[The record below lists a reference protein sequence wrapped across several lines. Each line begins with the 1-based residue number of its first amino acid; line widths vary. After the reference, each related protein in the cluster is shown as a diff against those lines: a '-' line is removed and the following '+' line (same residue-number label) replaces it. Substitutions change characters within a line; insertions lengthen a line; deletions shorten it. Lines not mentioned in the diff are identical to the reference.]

1 MKARHVALLGL
12 SIALAACGGG
22 PAVLGYGLPAETSVT
37 YAFGD
42 TTTVNVNAMGQNMQI
57 AMRGDAEYGVT
68 FARAGDGVAVTLT
81 VQRLAATVDVPM
93 GAPMRV
99 TESAVDGTLAFTLDQ
114 RGRATVTSTPEVEPA
129 ASQMISGLT
138 MAHTFFP
145 RLPGRVVV
153 AGDRWTDTISYQEEG
168 ELATDEDT
176 VLDYVVTGDTV
187 VDGRALT
194 RIDFTGTSTLSNSMN
209 MGGMPVSQTSTVDVR
224 GYTLWDAQVGI
235 MYEMASSGRGRGTV
249 RVPIAPM
256 PLPIEITS
264 RQRTRLVH

>member
-1 MKARHVALLGL
+1 MKVRHLAPLAPMVVL
-12 SIALAACGGG
+12 SACGGG
-22 PAVLGYGLPAETSVT
+22 PAPLAYGLPAETSVT

-42 TTTVNVNAMGQNMQI
+42 TTRVSVDAMGQTMQL
-57 AMRGDAEYGVT
+57 AMRGDADYGVT
-68 FARAGDGVAVTLT
+68 FARADDGVAVTLT

-93 GAPMRV
+93 GSPVQV
-99 TESAVDGTLAFTLDQ
+99 TESAVDGTLAFTLDR

-145 RLPGRVVV
+145 RLPGRVVA
-153 AGDRWTDTISYQEEG
+153 AGDRWTDTVSYSEQG
-168 ELATDEDT
+168 ELATDENT

-209 MGGMPVSQTSTVDVR
+209 MGGMAVSQTSTVEVQ
-224 GYTLWDAQVGI
+224 GYTLWDARAGI

-249 RVPIAPM
+249 RVPIAPV
-256 PLPIEITS
+256 PLPIEVAST
-264 RQRTRLVH
+264 QRTRLIR